1 MTSSEDKDFM
11 SCLWFFIETNGGRP
25 VRPPGAGNPVQ
36 DNVVTFA
43 YFVVNGHGNEFISKY

>member
-11 SCLWFFIETNGGRP
+11 SCLWLFVESNRGRP
-25 VRPPGAGNPVQ
+25 VRPSGAGNPVQ
-36 DNVVTFA
+36 DIAVMFA

>member
-11 SCLWFFIETNGGRP
+11 SCLWLFVESNCP
-25 VRPPGAGNPVQ
+25 VRPSGAGNPVQ
-36 DNVVTFA
+36 DNVVMFA